1 MKGVCSQGEEVAWS
15 VLFLPTVLL
24 PIDIFEG
31 TFFGGDLFGS
41 QALSNVFEFERVLL
55 LRVVGGARVVGPA
68 TCLRLPAIVPYTS
81 LCCSLPILHEA
92 AVC

>member
-55 LRVVGGARVVGPA
+55 LRVVGGARVDLGDG
-68 TCLRLPAIVPYTS
+68 LFGQYEQG
-81 LCCSLPILHEA
+81 LC
-92 AVC
+92 VFT